1 MLSVAMTQ
9 SSSDSSAYVMYFGFE
24 IDIVFSYDGGIM
36 AESKTTRVFR
46 SVRQVSAPG
55 AKSAV
60 SDCFDALFWASAI
73 KLRFEI
79 TCIQVC
85 LILVILYGFLFTYF
99 PLLFMLSLD

>member
-60 SDCFDALFWASAI
+60 SDCIVS
-73 KLRFEI
+73 
-79 TCIQVC
+79 
-85 LILVILYGFLFTYF
+85 GFVMHYF
-99 PLLFMLSLD
+99 GHQR